1 MKPIVIRT
9 LSGGIYTLL
18 TIVSIF
24 LGAKYFGSLLLILLF
39 LGLLEFHN
47 MLSSDGNNNIN
58 KPIFTIAGILTYLIP
73 LCYLWKYVG
82 GGFLLFV
89 IPIVF
94 LLCIAELFN
103 KSKQYFTNISSA
115 VFGIFYLV
123 LPLFLLNKIYS
134 FGIDNYN
141 SVGLIFGFFI
151 IIWSNDTFAYLSGM
165 FFGKH
170 KFFERISPKKT
181 WEGIIGGLIFGVIAA
196 YVLSIFFNKINLY
209 EWIGFALVI
218 IIFGT
223 FGDLIES
230 QLKRTFKLKDS
241 GTIMPGHGG
250 ILDRLDSVLV
260 ASPFALCYITF
271 VLI

>member
-1 MKPIVIRT
+1 VKPIVIRT

-18 TIVSIF
+18 TIASIY
-24 LGAKYFGSLLLILLF
+24 LGGKYFGSFLLILLF
-39 LGLLEFHN
+39 LGLLEFHS
-47 MLSSDGNNNIN
+47 MLSSGSNIKLN
-58 KPIFTIAGILTYLIP
+58 KTIFIIIGILTYLIP
-73 LCYLWKYVG
+73 LCYLWKYVEAE
-82 GGFLLFV
+82 FLLLV
-89 IPIVF
+89 IPFVF

-103 KSKQYFTNISSA
+103 KSKQYFTHISSA

-134 FGIDNYN
+134 FGIENYN

-181 WEGIIGGLIFGVIAA
+181 WEGIFGGLVFGVVAA
-196 YVLSIFFNKINLY
+196 YVLSIFFNEINLY
-209 EWIGFALVI
+209 EWIGFALVV

-223 FGDLIES
+223 FGDLVES

-260 ASPFALCYITF
+260 ASPFALCYIVF